1 MRMKA
6 LTITNRTVTREGL
19 LQLAEEVP
27 GAWIGIRIAALLLML
42 DGLKSTRV
50 AELFGISRWSMVK
63 WIRRVNGEG
72 LSGVE
77 EKPKPGR
84 PARFDTG
91 VRKKLE
97 EALQKSPRE
106 FGLKRNRWD
115 GIVVAEYL
123 ERVHGVNLKVRQ
135 AQRWICRLGFSLRQ
149 PIYRYAQATKEGVE
163 EFQETIK
170 KTPGRQ
176 KKQRKKDAAVLG

>member
-1 MRMKA
+1 MNMKA
-6 LTITNRTVTREGL
+6 LAVTNQAVTREGL
-19 LQLAEEVP
+19 LQLAEKVP
-27 GAWIGIRIAALLLML
+27 GAWTGIRIAALLLML
-42 DGLKSTRV
+42 DGMTSSRV

-63 WIRRVNGEG
+63 WIQRVNGEG
-72 LSGVE
+72 ISGVE

-84 PARFDTG
+84 PARFDAG

-97 EALQKSPRE
+97 EALQRSPRE

-115 GIVVAEYL
+115 GIVVVEYL

-163 EFQETIK
+163 EFRETIK

-176 KKQRKKDAAVLG
+176 EKHRKKYAAVLG

>member
-1 MRMKA
+1 MNMKA
-6 LTITNRTVTREGL
+6 LTVTNQAVSRDGL
-19 LQLAEEVP
+19 LQLAEKVP
-27 GAWIGIRIAALLLML
+27 GAWTGIRIAALLLML
-42 DGLKSTRV
+42 DGLTSTRV

-63 WIRRVNGEG
+63 WIQRVNGEG
-72 LSGVE
+72 ISGVE

-84 PARFDTG
+84 PVRFDTG

-97 EALQKSPRE
+97 EALQRSPRE

-115 GIVVAEYL
+115 GIVVVEYL
-123 ERVHGVNLKVRQ
+123 ARVHGVHLKVRQ

-163 EFQETIK
+163 EYRETIK

-176 KKQRKKDAAVLG
+176 EKRR

>member
-1 MRMKA
+1 MKA
-6 LTITNRTVTREGL
+6 LTVTNQAVSRDGL
-19 LQLAEEVP
+19 LQLAEKVP
-27 GAWIGIRIAALLLML
+27 GAWTGIRIAALLLML
-42 DGLKSTRV
+42 DGLTSTRV

-63 WIRRVNGEG
+63 WIQRVNGEG
-72 LSGVE
+72 ISGVE

-84 PARFDTG
+84 PVRFDTG

-97 EALQKSPRE
+97 EALQRSPRE

-115 GIVVAEYL
+115 GIVVVEYL
-123 ERVHGVNLKVRQ
+123 ARVHGVHLKVRQ

-163 EFQETIK
+163 EYRETIK

-176 KKQRKKDAAVLG
+176 EKRR

>member
-1 MRMKA
+1 MKA
-6 LTITNRTVTREGL
+6 LTVTNQAVTRDGL
-19 LQLAEEVP
+19 LQLAEKVP
-27 GAWIGIRIAALLLML
+27 GAWTGIRIAALLLML
-42 DGLKSTRV
+42 DGLTSTRV

-63 WIRRVNGEG
+63 RIQRVNGEDI
-72 LSGVE
+72 SGVE

-176 KKQRKKDAAVLG
+176 KKRRKKDAAVLG